1 MKEEIGS
8 FCCQVLGEDAVCYRR
23 EESQIQSGAGKLAL
37 WLKQEG
43 RFSESVFTLGLFILQ
58 LSLVCVTGKQ
68 MDESVPSKWEALP
81 DGIEHKGLLLFSVL
95 GAEFSFHLFLMTKT
109 KTTFHVSFPCA
120 SFSPSLLQLK
130 AQV

>member
-8 FCCQVLGEDAVCYRR
+8 FCCQVLGEHAVCCRR

-37 WLKQEG
+37 WLKKEG

-58 LSLVCVTGKQ
+58 LSLVCVAGKP
-68 MDESVPSKWEALP
+68 MDESVLSKWEALP
-81 DGIEHKGLLLFSVL
+81 DGTEHKGLLLLSVL

-109 KTTFHVSFPCA
+109 KTTFHVSFPHA

>member
-8 FCCQVLGEDAVCYRR
+8 FCCQVLGEDAVCCRR
-23 EESQIQSGAGKLAL
+23 EESQIQSGASKLAL

-68 MDESVPSKWEALP
+68 MDESVLSKWEALP

-120 SFSPSLLQLK
+120 YFSPSLLQLK
-130 AQV
+130 VQV